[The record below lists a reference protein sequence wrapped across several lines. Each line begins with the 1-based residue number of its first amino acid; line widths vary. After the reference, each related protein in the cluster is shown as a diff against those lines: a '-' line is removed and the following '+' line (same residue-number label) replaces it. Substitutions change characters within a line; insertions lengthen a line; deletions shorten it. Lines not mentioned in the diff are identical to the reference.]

1 MTRLTKTWC
10 GLLPLGLLGLAGL
23 LLMARPAAAQQ
34 GRRALP
40 PLSDFTVIEDKNLF
54 HPERIPQRPPSSPND
69 PKQPSGDISKTSFVL
84 QGVILLE
91 KGKSIALLQ
100 EPNLT
105 EGKVKSF
112 TKGGMIGDYMLK
124 EVKSDRVIMVL
135 GNEQF
140 EVILHGPKKP
150 PKSPARP
157 GVRGAVR
164 PRTGRRSPPPPR
176 RESDPADTV
185 SSPPVPLKYLQP
197 LRSRWNE

>member
-10 GLLPLGLLGLAGL
+10 RLLPLGLLGLAGL

-54 HPERIPQRPPSSPND
+54 HPERIGQKPPPLEEPELNI
-69 PKQPSGDISKTSFVL
+69 GDIAKVKFVL

-91 KGKSIALLQ
+91 RGKSIALLQ

-112 TKGGMIGDYMLK
+112 TKGGTIGDYVLK
-124 EVKSDRVIMVL
+124 EVKSDRVIMAL

-140 EVILHGPKKP
+140 EVILHKPKKP

-157 GVRGAVR
+157 GARGAAR
-164 PRTGRRSPPPPR
+164 
-176 RESDPADTV
+176 
-185 SSPPVPLKYLQP
+185 
-197 LRSRWNE
+197 

>member
-10 GLLPLGLLGLAGL
+10 RLLPLGLLGLAGL

-40 PLSDFTVIEDKNLF
+40 PLSDFAVIEDKNLF
-54 HPERIPQRPPSSPND
+54 HPERISQRPPPSPGES
-69 PKQPSGDISKTSFVL
+69 KAHSGDISKTRFVL

-100 EPNLT
+100 EPSLT

-140 EVILHGPKKP
+140 EVILHRPKKP

-157 GVRGAVR
+157 GARGVARQRAQAR
-164 PRTGRRSPPPPR
+164 PTPPAGRATPPTPSPPP
-176 RESDPADTV
+176 
-185 SSPPVPLKYLQP
+185 
-197 LRSRWNE
+197 RSR

>member
-54 HPERIPQRPPSSPND
+54 HPERISQKPPPSPDEPKPPSS
-69 PKQPSGDISKTSFVL
+69 DISKTSFVL

-91 KGKSIALLQ
+91 GGKSIALLQ

-112 TKGGMIGDYMLK
+112 TKGGMIGDYVLK

-140 EVILHGPKKP
+140 EVILHSPKNT
-150 PKSPARP
+150 PKSRERRGA
-157 GVRGAVR
+157 RGAVR
-164 PRTGRRSPPPPR
+164 PRTQAKPTP
-176 RESDPADTV
+176 
-185 SSPPVPLKYLQP
+185 K
-197 LRSRWNE
+197 

>member
-10 GLLPLGLLGLAGL
+10 GLIPLGLLSLAGL

-54 HPERIPQRPPSSPND
+54 HPERIGQKPPPPIEE
-69 PKQPSGDISKTSFVL
+69 PKLKIADIPKANFVL

-91 KGKSIALLQ
+91 GGKSIALLQ

-112 TKGGMIGDYMLK
+112 TKGGMIGDYVLK
-124 EVKSDRVIMVL
+124 EVKSDKVIMAL

-140 EVILHGPKKP
+140 EVILHRPRKP
-150 PKSPARP
+150 PASPARP
-157 GVRGAVR
+157 GARGTAR
-164 PRTGRRSPPPPR
+164 QRAQTKPTPPAGRATPPTPSPPP
-176 RESDPADTV
+176 
-185 SSPPVPLKYLQP
+185 
-197 LRSRWNE
+197 RSR